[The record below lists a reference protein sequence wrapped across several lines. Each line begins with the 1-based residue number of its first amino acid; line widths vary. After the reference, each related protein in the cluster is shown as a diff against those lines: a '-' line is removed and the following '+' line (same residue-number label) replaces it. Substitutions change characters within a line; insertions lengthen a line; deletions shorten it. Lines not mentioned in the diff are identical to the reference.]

1 MPTKKSDD
9 TVFLNPGDLAP
20 KKTEVDVEKEANKV
34 VKELKK
40 DSSLM
45 ESVTKGNGLSVIQN
59 LLPAIKDSG
68 VLNNILQAVL
78 SKLDLSSLL
87 SGLTGLFSGSKDEE
101 EEEEEEKK
109 EEKPKTSSNK
119 KKTSS
124 NKKKTSSTSN
134 KKTSSTSNKK
144 TSSTSGKKTSST
156 SNKKTS
162 STSSKKKTSSS
173 AKKDEKK
180 DDTAGSI
187 LSGIASLL
195 GGK

>member
-1 MPTKKSDD
+1 MPTKKADD

-45 ESVTKGNGLSVIQN
+45 DSVTKGNGLSVIQN

-87 SGLTGLFSGSKDEE
+87 SGLTGLLSGSKDEE

-144 TSSTSGKKTSST
+144 TSS

-162 STSSKKKTSSS
+162 SSSKKKTSSS